1 MTSQQSLILKLQ
13 LHYDLQQAQAN
24 WREIPDQYPAMPS
37 ASGRNQ
43 PQLANQIQPG
53 IMSPPFQ
60 TGSDAAKYAPMQG
73 SGEGGEGSMT
83 RSTSGMWQPLD
94 PSQRRM
100 LSRGLSGE
108 SAVPEPGDWDPLYR
122 SAAPILFLQIVAQL
136 TASSTDQDI
145 VYFF

>member
-1 MTSQQSLILKLQ
+1 M
-13 LHYDLQQAQAN
+13 AQPN
-24 WREIPDQYPAMPS
+24 WRDNPDQFPAMPGN
-37 ASGRNQ
+37 SGRSQ
-43 PQLANQIQPG
+43 PQLGNQIQPG

-60 TGSDAAKYAPMQG
+60 SGSEMGKFAQIQG

-94 PSQRRM
+94 PSQRRG

-122 SAAPILFLQIVAQL
+122 SAAHIYDA
-136 TASSTDQDI
+136 
-145 VYFF
+145 